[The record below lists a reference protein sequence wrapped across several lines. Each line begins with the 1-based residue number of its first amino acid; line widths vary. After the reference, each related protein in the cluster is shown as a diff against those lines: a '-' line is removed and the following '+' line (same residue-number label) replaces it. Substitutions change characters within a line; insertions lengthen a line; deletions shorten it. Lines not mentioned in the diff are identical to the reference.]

1 LKALIVDDEPV
12 ARQVLRELL
21 EECAGVDVAGEASTG
36 VQAIQQALTLRPDV
50 VFMDYEMPGLDGMNA
65 VRALQ
70 GSGPAM
76 IFVTAYQEHALS
88 AFDVGAVDYLLKPV
102 RLERLREALD
112 KARRHAAAGAK
123 RTSAGGK
130 LRKIMAR
137 AGEGLLVL
145 EPDQVVAFQA
155 DGETV
160 YITSGKQRYG
170 SGYTLKELEEKLP
183 RPPFR
188 RIHRQT
194 IINTDHIRRL
204 SALSSRR
211 WMLTL
216 SNGQEV
222 VVSKRLAGALREE
235 EQW

>member
-1 LKALIVDDEPV
+1 LRALIVDDEPV

-21 EECAGVDVAGEASTG
+21 EECAGVEVSGEASTG
-36 VQAIQQALTLRPDV
+36 VEAIQQVLALKPDV
-50 VFMDYEMPGLDGMNA
+50 VFLDYEMPGLDGLNA

-70 GSGPAM
+70 GSGPAV
-76 IFVTAYQEHALS
+76 IFVTAYQEHAVG

-102 RLERLREALD
+102 RLERLRRALE
-112 KARRHAAAGAK
+112 KARRHAAAGVK
-123 RTSAGGK
+123 GSPAGGA
-130 LRKIMAR
+130 LRKIVAR
-137 AGEGLLVL
+137 AGEDLLIL
-145 EPDQVVAFQA
+145 EPAQVVTFQA

-160 YITSGKQRYG
+160 YVTAGKQRYRTAY
-170 SGYTLKELEEKLP
+170 SLKELEEKLP

-204 SALSSRR
+204 SPLSSRR

-222 VVSKRLAGALREE
+222 VVSKRLAGALREDG
-235 EQW
+235 QW